1 MKYTPK
7 EGGIVQKEF
16 FKFIPLFLGLT
27 LQIVC
32 QYPRLDSI

>member
-16 FKFIPLFLGLT
+16 FKFFPYNFANSMS
-27 LQIVC
+27 V
-32 QYPRLDSI
+32 P